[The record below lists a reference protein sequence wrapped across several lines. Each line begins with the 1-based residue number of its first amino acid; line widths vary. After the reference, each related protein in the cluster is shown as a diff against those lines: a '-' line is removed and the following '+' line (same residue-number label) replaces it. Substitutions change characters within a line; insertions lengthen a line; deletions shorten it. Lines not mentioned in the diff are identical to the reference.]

1 MVTVVPHDACSQLT
15 ETMARTSNSLKMCAR
30 AVDSTSR
37 STFAF
42 LISTSFSSSAQK
54 KSDVTS
60 TSPPPSLPPPPPSLS
75 AAAPSPPPPC
85 QQQRAGTPS
94 RFDVEAATACTPHIG
109 TVAVA
114 GGSAL
119 GLLP

>member
-60 TSPPPSLPPPPPSLS
+60 TSPPPSLS